1 MKTTD
6 MHLSNTLKEYEKP
19 LWSFALSL
27 TKNREETKDL
37 LQETF
42 YRALTNAEKFTEGTN
57 IKAWL
62 FTIMRNIFINNYRRK
77 KLNRVTV
84 DSSDNSYLLNSTKRV
99 EKNESERSFMSEDI
113 TKALNKVSSSFTEPF
128 LMYHNGFHYDEIAEK
143 LDLPLGTVKSRI
155 FFARKELQSR
165 LTEVGI
171 VNSAYN

>member
-1 MKTTD
+1 METTD
-6 MHLSNTLKEYEKP
+6 MHLSNTFKEYEKS

-27 TKNREETKDL
+27 TRNTEETKDL
-37 LQETF
+37 IQETF
-42 YRALTNAEKFTEGTN
+42 YRALINAEKFNEGTN

-77 KLNRVTV
+77 KLSRVTV
-84 DSSDNSYLLNSTKRV
+84 DSSDNSYLLNSTKQV

-113 TKALNKVSSSFTEPF
+113 AKALNKVNSSFTEPF

-155 FFARKELQSR
+155 FFARKELQSK